1 MTPSID
7 LLLQGPRGRRLCLEL
22 AIELDQEVRTA
33 VFWLAYELDSGRG
46 TSRVVLSAVSSA
58 DMQAEPPAPSL
69 ERLVARLKSLD
80 FSHLQESQVQG
91 ALERS
96 VDSARYWQPPDGE
109 DVLAGLPEVA
119 EALSPVAEQFIASPR
134 MQWCWQPRQAE
145 QWAIDWRHADDPAP
159 LPKNSG
165 KTLTEWA
172 RKERAEE
179 VTAARDRPSDP
190 TANVSGTW
198 WSIPHGLIQT
208 VGQLPAGLS
217 LVEDSLGWEHATTI
231 PVRGSGKVLEINT
244 AEEWVNLCRKFPL
257 EVTASRRHDWFH
269 TTGRHGRWVI
279 PDWEKVASEW
289 DAAHLTVMGYLHA
302 AGRPLEVDLETATV
316 IAGWDPDS
324 TICLTDLAREW
335 IGPRQQWQRDSN
347 RDEWIRAHESGQ

>member
-22 AIELDQEVRTA
+22 AMELDQEVRNA
-33 VFWLAYELDSGRG
+33 AFWLAYELDSGRG
-46 TSRVVLSAVSSA
+46 TSRVLLSAFSSE
-58 DMQAEPPAPSL
+58 DMQAKPPTPSL
-69 ERLVARLKSLD
+69 EWLAARLKSLD
-80 FSHLQESQVQG
+80 FSDLQESQVQG

-119 EALSPVAEQFIASPR
+119 EALSSVAEQFIAAPR
-134 MQWCWQPRQAE
+134 MQWCWQHRQVE

-159 LPKNSG
+159 LPKNPG

-179 VTAARDRPSDP
+179 VTAARERPSDP

-198 WSIPHGLIQT
+198 WSIPHGLMQT

-217 LVEDSLGWEHATTI
+217 LVEDSLGWEHATTV

-244 AEEWVNLCRKFPL
+244 AEDWINLCRKFPL

-269 TTGRHGRWVI
+269 TTERHGRWVI
-279 PDWEKVASEW
+279 PQWEKVAGEW
-289 DAAHLTVMGYLHA
+289 DATHLTVMGYLSA

-324 TICLTDLAREW
+324 TIWLTDVAREW
-335 IGPRQQWQRDSN
+335 IGPRQQWHRDSN
-347 RDEWIRAHESGQ
+347 RDEWIRTQ

>member
-1 MTPSID
+1 MLPAKRHRI
-7 LLLQGPRGRRLCLEL
+7 LQGPRGRRMCLEL
-22 AIELDQEVRTA
+22 AMQVDSEIRYAAFRLAQELEG
-33 VFWLAYELDSGRG
+33 GRG
-46 TSRVVLSAVSSA
+46 VSRVLLNAA
-58 DMQAEPPAPSL
+58 PAGDTEPRPPAPSVESFA
-69 ERLVARLKSLD
+69 ERLKFTD
-80 FSHLQESQVQG
+80 FSNLDDNLMQA

-96 VDSARYWQPPDGE
+96 VDSAKYWQPPDGE
-109 DVLAGLPEVA
+109 DVLAGLPVVA
-119 EALSPVAEQFIASPR
+119 EALSPVAEQFMAAR
-134 MQWCWQPRQAE
+134 HMQWCWQPRQIE
-145 QWAIDWRHADDPAP
+145 QWAIDWRLADDPAP
-159 LPKNSG
+159 LPKNPG
-165 KTLTEWA
+165 KTLAEWA

-179 VTAARDRPSDP
+179 VAAARERPSDP

-217 LVEDSLGWEHATTI
+217 LVEDSLGWEHATTV

-244 AEEWVNLCRKFPL
+244 AGDWVDLCRKFPL

-279 PDWEKVASEW
+279 PDWEKATGEW
-289 DAAHLTVMGYLHA
+289 DAMHLTVMGYLNA
-302 AGRPLEVDLETATV
+302 AGRPLQVDPETATV

-324 TICLTDLAREW
+324 TIWLTDVAREW

-347 RDEWIRAHESGQ
+347 RDEWIRAQ

>member
-22 AIELDQEVRTA
+22 AMELDQEVRNA
-33 VFWLAYELDSGRG
+33 AFWLVNEIDSGRG
-46 TSRVVLSAVSSA
+46 TSRALLSAVSSD
-58 DMQAEPPAPSL
+58 DMQAEPPPPSL
-69 ERLVARLKSLD
+69 EWLAARLRSLD
-80 FSHLQESQVQG
+80 FTDLNESQLQG

-96 VDSARYWQPPDGE
+96 VDSAKYWQPPDGE
-109 DVLAGLPEVA
+109 DILAGLPVIA

-134 MQWCWQPRQAE
+134 MQWCWQPRQVE
-145 QWAIDWRHADDPAP
+145 QWTIDWRHADDPAP
-159 LPKNSG
+159 LPKNPG

-179 VTAARDRPSDP
+179 LMAARDRPSDP

-231 PVRGSGKVLEINT
+231 PVHGAGKVLEIKT
-244 AEEWVNLCRKFPL
+244 AEDWLNLCCNFPL

-289 DAAHLTVMGYLHA
+289 DATHLTVMGYLHA

-324 TICLTDLAREW
+324 TIWLTDVARDW
-335 IGPRQQWQRDSN
+335 SGPRQQWQRESN
-347 RDEWIRAHESGQ
+347 RDEWIRTQ

>member
-22 AIELDQEVRTA
+22 AMELDQEVRTA
-33 VFWLAYELDSGRG
+33 VFWLVYELDSGRG

-69 ERLVARLKSLD
+69 EGLAARLRSLD
-80 FSHLQESQVQG
+80 FSDLQESQVQG

-96 VDSARYWQPPDGE
+96 IDSARYWQPPDGE

-119 EALSPVAEQFIASPR
+119 EALSPAAEQFIASPR

-145 QWAIDWRHADDPAP
+145 QWEIDWRHADDPAP

-179 VTAARDRPSDP
+179 LMAARDRPSDP

-231 PVRGSGKVLEINT
+231 PVRGSGKVLEIKT
-244 AEEWVNLCRKFPL
+244 AE
-257 EVTASRRHDWFH
+257 DW
-269 TTGRHGRWVI
+269 
-279 PDWEKVASEW
+279 
-289 DAAHLTVMGYLHA
+289 
-302 AGRPLEVDLETATV
+302 
-316 IAGWDPDS
+316 
-324 TICLTDLAREW
+324 
-335 IGPRQQWQRDSN
+335 
-347 RDEWIRAHESGQ
+347 